1 MDQSD
6 SIITELLQD
15 IESKDKII
23 QSFTTTEEEEFLS
36 SEFTILRS
44 GKKVVI
50 TGVALAEGT
59 WKGKWY
65 DRGDIKLSTG
75 TLSGVDMDVEHSK
88 HPSWGGTLVGKVTA
102 EEWHDTLNAL
112 LYVAEITDEQMAQE
126 VLAGHWKGV
135 SVQIARKHYY
145 TDDGRLGCKD
155 IKYVRLSLTKF
166 PACKL
171 CQVLSVTEEELA
183 NIPQL
188 LKEQEQELQTGESS
202 MTDKGNPENTEE
214 IETLNQENTDA
225 STTVTVDN
233 KTDIKPI
240 ITESEEPLKSVASI
254 VNTEESDSI
263 KLESITKLLHDKG
276 AISDADVKV
285 AKLQKDLEAIKAAL
299 TKTEGNGEADT
310 DKTIDESNEKTEE
323 TIDTETEDPKI
334 PDKTEE
340 SSEKEEEEDK
350 TKGDETIVT
359 DDKTKGVDKTET
371 SEETTETSDD
381 KSTTK
386 TEETTDKD
394 KTDEKEDEPT
404 LEQIIDMEGRTSE
417 DDADTATRLLFEAI
431 QRGEW

>member
-1 MDQSD
+1 MEQSD

-23 QSFTTTEEEEFLS
+23 HSLSSPEEEEFLS

-59 WKGKWY
+59 WKGKFY
-65 DRGDIKLSTG
+65 DRKDIELSTG
-75 TLSGVDMDVEHSK
+75 GLAGCEMDVEHAK
-88 HPSWGGTLVGKVTA
+88 HPSWGSTIVGKVTA
-102 EEWHDTLNAL
+102 EEWHDVLNAL

-135 SVQIARKHYY
+135 SVMIARNHYQ

-188 LKEQEQELQTGESS
+188 LKEQEQELQTGEAS
-202 MTDKGNPENTEE
+202 MTNEENLENTEE
-214 IETLNQENTDA
+214 TETLNQETTDA
-225 STTVTVDN
+225 STEGTP
-233 KTDIKPI
+233 DIKPDI
-240 ITESEEPLKSVASI
+240 IQPAIESGKPLESVASI
-254 VNTEESDSI
+254 INTEDSDSV
-263 KLESITKLLHDKG
+263 KLESITKLLQEKG
-276 AISDADVKV
+276 AISHADVKV
-285 AKLQKDLEAIKAAL
+285 ARLQKDLEVIKAAL
-299 TKTEGNGEADT
+299 AKNEGNGETTQDST
-310 DKTIDESNEKTEE
+310 DESTDETEE
-323 TIDTETEDPKI
+323 TGDPKT
-334 PDKTEE
+334 PDKSKESTEE
-340 SSEKEEEEDK
+340 KEATDKSKDEE
-350 TKGDETIVT
+350 TTVT
-359 DDKTKGVDKTET
+359 DDKTKEADKTET
-371 SEETTETSDD
+371 SEETTETTDD
-381 KSTTK
+381 KTTDK

-394 KTDEKEDEPT
+394 ETTKTEDEPT
-404 LEQIIDMEGRTSE
+404 LEQIIDTEGRTLD
-417 DDADTATRLLFEAI
+417 DDASTATRLLFEAI

>member
-1 MDQSD
+1 MEQSD

-23 QSFTTTEEEEFLS
+23 HSLSNPEEEEFLS

-59 WKGKWY
+59 WMGKFY
-65 DRGDIKLSTG
+65 DRKDIKLSTG
-75 TLSGVDMDVEHSK
+75 TLAGCKMDVEHSK
-88 HPSWGGTLVGKVTA
+88 HPSWGGTIVGKVTA
-102 EEWHDTLNAL
+102 EEWHDKLNAL

-135 SVQIARKHYY
+135 SVMIARNHYH

-188 LKEQEQELQTGESS
+188 LKEQEQELQTGEAS
-202 MTDKGNPENTEE
+202 MTNEENLENTEE
-214 IETLNQENTDA
+214 TETLNQETTDA
-225 STTVTVDN
+225 GTEGTPDN
-233 KTDIKPI
+233 EAGIKPI
-240 ITESEEPLKSVASI
+240 EIESEDPLGSVAGI
-254 VNTEESDSI
+254 INTEDSDSV
-263 KLESITKLLHDKG
+263 KLESITKLLQEKG
-276 AISDADVKV
+276 AISHADVKV
-285 AKLQKDLEAIKAAL
+285 ARLQKDLEVIKAAL
-299 TKTEGNGEADT
+299 AKNEGNGETTTQDST
-310 DKTIDESNEKTEE
+310 DESTDETEE
-323 TIDTETEDPKI
+323 TETEDPKA
-334 PDKTEE
+334 PDKTKE
-340 SSEKEEEEDK
+340 STEEKEATDKSKDEE
-350 TKGDETIVT
+350 TTVT
-359 DDKTKGVDKTET
+359 DDKTKEADKTET
-371 SEETTETSDD
+371 SEETTETTDD
-381 KSTTK
+381 KTTDK

-394 KTDEKEDEPT
+394 ETTKTEDEPT
-404 LEQIIDMEGRTSE
+404 LEQIIDTEGRTLD
-417 DDADTATRLLFEAI
+417 DDASTATRLMIEAI